1 VSLTATD
8 SASRIDGALVQ
19 ARCRRQR
26 RDEAADRDTIREA
39 RLRGCSTTTRAGR
52 EKEPWG
58 EMMGADRDKLA
69 RLANV
74 VFYAGLAVLLGLILA
89 DVLRDLIPVRIARRI
104 GYNSE
109 GYLFALIIGAWIQFV
124 LPRLTPAR
132 RWPVTIAGA
141 VVGAG
146 IGFSLLGSDLPSQF
160 KTLNEPFISLGLVLP
175 YLALRRPLGRYVIL
189 IPVLVLI
196 GVVLAMNTDP
206 DGLAVDLAET
216 YGYWLLV
223 PIAFDLADRGILD
236 PEAVTSKAVRYSTY
250 AVMIVL
256 PTTVSLL
263 GVEERSGG
271 GIHAWLSYLG
281 RVHESFIGVVL
292 LMLFFAVGH
301 GRTGR
306 SKSDVREAELSGA
319 GPQSPR

>member
-1 VSLTATD
+1 
-8 SASRIDGALVQ
+8 
-19 ARCRRQR
+19 
-26 RDEAADRDTIREA
+26 
-39 RLRGCSTTTRAGR
+39 
-52 EKEPWG
+52 
-58 EMMGADRDKLA
+58 MMGVDRDKLA

-74 VFYAGLAVLLGLILA
+74 VFYAGLALLLGLILA
-89 DVLRDLIPVRIARRI
+89 DLLRDLIPVRIARRI

-124 LPRLTPAR
+124 MPRLTPAR
-132 RWPVTIAGA
+132 RWPVTVAGA
-141 VVGAG
+141 LVGAG
-146 IGFSLLGSDLPSQF
+146 IGFSLYGSNLPSQF
-160 KTLNEPFISLGLVLP
+160 KTLNEPLISLGLVLP
-175 YLALRRPLGRYVIL
+175 YLALRRPLGRWVNL
-189 IPVLVLI
+189 VPVLVLI

-223 PIAFDLADRGILD
+223 PIAFDIADRGILD
-236 PEAVTSKAVRYSTY
+236 PAVTSKTVRYSTY

-256 PTTVSLL
+256 PTTVSVL
-263 GVEERSGG
+263 GVEERNGG

-292 LMLFFAVGH
+292 LMLFFAIGH

-306 SKSDVREAELSGA
+306 PQSDVRQVETSAA
-319 GPQSPR
+319 SPSR

>member
-1 VSLTATD
+1 
-8 SASRIDGALVQ
+8 
-19 ARCRRQR
+19 
-26 RDEAADRDTIREA
+26 
-39 RLRGCSTTTRAGR
+39 
-52 EKEPWG
+52 
-58 EMMGADRDKLA
+58 MMGADRDKVA
-69 RLANV
+69 PLANV
-74 VFYAGLAVLLGLILA
+74 VFYAGLALLLGLILA

-175 YLALRRPLGRYVIL
+175 YLALRRPLGQYVVL
-189 IPVLVLI
+189 IPVLVLV

-206 DGLAVDLAET
+206 DGLAVNLAET

-236 PEAVTSKAVRYSTY
+236 PQAVTSKTVRYSTY

-263 GVEERSGG
+263 GVEERNGG

-292 LMLFFAVGH
+292 LMLFFAIGH

-306 SKSDVREAELSGA
+306 SKSSVREAELSGV
-319 GPQSPR
+319 GPQSSR